1 MSDLKVRPLDNAIET
16 LGLGRTFG
24 RLTAVDDVSLQVP
37 RGAIYGFLGRNGAGK
52 TTTLRMLL
60 GLIRPTAGRA
70 LVDGV
75 DVARD
80 RLAAARR
87 TGALLEAHGFYAN
100 LSGEENLD
108 LTRRLLGLDRV
119 EIARVLDIVE
129 MAAHAR
135 RRVSDYSLGMRQR
148 LGIARALLG
157 APPVLILDEP
167 TNGLDPDGMAEMRTF
182 LRGLPERTGATVLL
196 SSHLLNE
203 VEQTATHIGILS
215 EGRLVLQGELARL
228 RADLAPEIVIETD
241 EPSRAADLARLS
253 AVAVEQTETGA
264 VVTLRPGADAR
275 AASADLN
282 RALVQAGVSVSAIGP
297 RSRSLEGIYRQVVAP
312 ARKEAA

>member
-1 MSDLKVRPLDNAIET
+1 MENAIET
-16 LGLGRTFG
+16 RGLCRRFG
-24 RLTAVDDVSLQVP
+24 RLTAVDDVSLAVP
-37 RGAIYGFLGRNGAGK
+37 QGAVYGFLGRNGAGK

-60 GLIRPTAGRA
+60 GLIRPTAGQA
-70 LVDGV
+70 LIDGV

-87 TGALLEAHGFYAN
+87 TGALLEAHGFYGN

-108 LTRRLLGLDRV
+108 LTRRLLGLDRS
-119 EIARVLDIVE
+119 EIGRVLSIVE
-129 MAAHAR
+129 MSDHAR

-167 TNGLDPDGMAEMRTF
+167 TNGLDPDGMAEMRAF
-182 LRGLPERTGATVLL
+182 LRALPDRSGATVLL
-196 SSHLLNE
+196 SSHLLGE

-228 RADLAPEIVIETD
+228 RADLAPEIVIEAD
-241 EPSRAADLARLS
+241 DPARAADLARAS
-253 AVAVEQTETGA
+253 AVTVERTETGA
-264 VVTLRPGADAR
+264 VVTLRPGADGR
-275 AASADLN
+275 AAAAELN

-297 RSRSLEGIYRQVVAP
+297 RNRSLEGIYRQVVAP
-312 ARKEAA
+312 AHKEAA